1 MISKT
6 LLALLSG
13 LLLSVSAAA
22 AQFTADGKML
32 RPDIKDW
39 RFLGASLGMGYK
51 ETAFNPEHPG
61 DFQVVLME
69 PDAYDDFL
77 AYGQYPEGAM
87 FALLFYDSKNQISIN
102 RSGFVMGD
110 MKSFEIHLKDA
121 SKSPNGRAFYFFNGD
136 AESAAAIAPADNDCT
151 KCHLENGAFD
161 GTFAQFYPAI
171 RKLIPADALKRALE
185 KGKDGFE

>member
-1 MISKT
+1 
-6 LLALLSG
+6 
-13 LLLSVSAAA
+13 
-22 AQFTADGKML
+22 
-32 RPDIKDW
+32 
-39 RFLGASLGMGYK
+39 
-51 ETAFNPEHPG
+51 
-61 DFQVVLME
+61 ME
-69 PDAYDDFL
+69 PGAYGYFL
-77 AYGQYPEGAM
+77 KNGQYPEGAM

-121 SKSPNGRAFYFFNGD
+121 SKSPNGHVFYFFNGD
-136 AESAAAIAPADNDCT
+136 AKTAAAIKPADNDCT

-171 RKLIPADALKRALE
+171 RKLISADDLKRALE